1 MISIYIDPPAS
12 TDKCS
17 IQREAKKQESSRPL
31 LQMDQN
37 TSSGLVVIP
46 LVIPIS
52 KQIGQGGQGRTKVL
66 AKVVTKGHQQTCVE
80 SLKSVD
86 QPGDQPSDDEI
97 KKLIYI
103 EWKETSIQSA
113 EKDDDDETEDEARD
127 RESRHRVHQAALFRD
142 TRFGWRS
149 SRLGWNV

>member
-46 LVIPIS
+46 LVMPTKS

-103 EWKETSIQSA
+103 EW
-113 EKDDDDETEDEARD
+113 
-127 RESRHRVHQAALFRD
+127 
-142 TRFGWRS
+142 
-149 SRLGWNV
+149 